1 MRRARQLILMS
12 GVAVLLIL
20 GLTVAATAQEHWQWP
35 EHPMNLKVLPKDT
48 HAEQLRETMGMFV
61 RGLGVRCTFC
71 HVGKEGEPLSSYEFP
86 SDEKANKNRAREMLR
101 MVHSINER
109 LQTIDFGEGERVT
122 VTCATCHRGR
132 PRPTTMVEELRE
144 AYTKS
149 GASGAIA
156 HFNELRDRFYARG
169 TLDFTER
176 PLNTFGYE
184 LLGKDDVEGAIA
196 VLRFNAQE
204 FPESGNVWDSLAEA
218 YLKAGRTEQ
227 SAIYYRKSLELNPD
241 NRNALKQ
248 LQKIEVKGEGRLVG
262 DE

>member
-1 MRRARQLILMS
+1 MRRTTRFLVAGSAAVAFILS
-12 GVAVLLIL
+12 LTAV
-20 GLTVAATAQEHWQWP
+20 ATAQGRWQWP

-48 HAEQLRETMGMFV
+48 HAEQLRQTMGMFV

-71 HVGKEGEPLSSYEFP
+71 HVGKEGEPLSSYEFA

-101 MVHSINER
+101 MVHSINDR
-109 LQTIDFGEGERVT
+109 LQTIDFGEEKRVT

-144 AYTKS
+144 AYAKG

-156 HFNELRDRFYARG
+156 HFKELRDRFYARG

-196 VLRFNAQE
+196 VLGFNAQQ
-204 FPESGNVWDSLAEA
+204 FPQSGNVWDSLAEA

-227 SAIYYRKSLELNPD
+227 AAIYYRKSLELNPD
-241 NRNALKQ
+241 NKNALAQ
-248 LQKIEVKGEGRLVG
+248 LKKIAVGGE
-262 DE
+262 